1 MVLLLLCF
9 YSITFVT
16 HRELPVL
23 LLRGRPW
30 KESCDPSPTAW
41 ATWQP
46 RPRLTYFLYS
56 LSVLSAWL
64 CPCNRRSVPN
74 SRSDC
79 DCSVRVSRRNLF
91 FLCRFYVVLQFL
103 ILSASSCVWQFYLSL
118 EYPLSLSPP
127 KFHFVVSRFSVVSD
141 QIRSFH

>member
-91 FLCRFYVVLQFL
+91 FFMSFLRRFTVFNPQRFIVRLA
-103 ILSASSCVWQFYLSL
+103 ILFIIGI
-118 EYPLSLSPP
+118 SP
-127 KFHFVVSRFSVVSD
+127 FSVPSQVSL
-141 QIRSFH
+141 RRE